1 MHNRF
6 LQKYYFINK
15 FDTNYI
21 DHQDKN
27 TAIIYRNY
35 NSNNNKDTII
45 KFKKY
50 CKKKNYKFYLAN
62 NTKLAFNLNL
72 DGAYIPSFNK
82 DTNHLSFSRT
92 KKFLLIGSAHNN
104 REIKIKEKQ
113 RVKIIVLSSLFKKNK
128 NYLGINKF
136 KLLSKLS
143 KCKVVALGGV
153 SDQNLRKLQLLK
165 CFGFAGI
172 SFFQK
177 VKKKAP

>member
-143 KCKVVALGGV
+143 KRKVVALGGV
-153 SDQNLRKLQLLK
+153 SDQNLRKLKLLK

-177 VKKKAP
+177 S

>member
-153 SDQNLRKLQLLK
+153 SDQNLRKLKLLK

-177 VKKKAP
+177 S